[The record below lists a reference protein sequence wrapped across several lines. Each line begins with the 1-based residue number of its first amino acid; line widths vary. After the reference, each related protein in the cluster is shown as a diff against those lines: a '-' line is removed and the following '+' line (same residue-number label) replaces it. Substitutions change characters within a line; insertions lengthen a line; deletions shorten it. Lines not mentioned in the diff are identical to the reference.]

1 MQNNSKNG
9 FEGSLPNINQFLEN
23 QNVTLGMK
31 YQHAMVV
38 KWMLIDPEEEQLN
51 KKINFIR
58 NLYSGHLDLNITNL
72 TDQEMLEVGNLSKQF
87 ENEVRKILFDDPAK
101 LCGLKKYFCLKV

>member
-38 KWMLIDPEEEQLN
+38 KWMLIDPEEEN
-51 KKINFIR
+51 
-58 NLYSGHLDLNITNL
+58 
-72 TDQEMLEVGNLSKQF
+72 
-87 ENEVRKILFDDPAK
+87 
-101 LCGLKKYFCLKV
+101 